1 MCGFG
6 QRVVEFCADESG
18 ISSVA
23 YALLL
28 GIVGAGILMG
38 AELLGDAVADR
49 MTWAADCFDGAQSAN
64 GGNGGGNGGG
74 TGGGNGTGS
83 GADNGG
89 GFVGC

>member
-1 MCGFG
+1 MCGLG
-6 QRVVEFCADESG
+6 QRVVEFCAGESG
-18 ISSVA
+18 ISSVE

-28 GIVGAGILMG
+28 GNLGAGIMMG
-38 AELLGDAVADR
+38 AELLGDAVSDR

-64 GGNGGGNGGG
+64 GGTGGG

-83 GADNGG
+83 GADNGR

>member
-18 ISSVA
+18 ISSVE

-28 GIVGAGILMG
+28 GIVGAGIMMG
-38 AELLGDAVADR
+38 AEFLGDAVADR

-64 GGNGGGNGGG
+64 GGTGGG

-89 GFVGC
+89 GFAGC